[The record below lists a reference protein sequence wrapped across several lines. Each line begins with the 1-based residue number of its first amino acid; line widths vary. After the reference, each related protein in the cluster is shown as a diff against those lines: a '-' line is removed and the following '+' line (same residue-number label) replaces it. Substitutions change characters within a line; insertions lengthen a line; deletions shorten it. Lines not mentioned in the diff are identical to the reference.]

1 MTRFEPKQNK
11 AMSKQ
16 YKGIVVFGAPG
27 SGKTTM
33 AKSLLQAFSEAKY
46 IEAFDMVINP
56 AFSIKTKLPK
66 DEHKFIQTIAKTYG
80 KKVKIPITRDDAR
93 NFFSYLKN
101 RYSSSVIA
109 KTLIHIHDKKFTNK
123 FMVIAGIRGFRNST
137 HFKKNGYLVVYL
149 KTPNK
154 DLSKR
159 VAKREDF
166 SLKEAERERHIE
178 ERLFSTNKVE
188 KIAHLSFNTGI
199 QTKKE
204 ILSQIKALVEVRE
217 CKRCVNTSTNLSS
230 TIGISGYCE
239 TCERYLENFSKEPLK
254 KELEFLKSLIKS
266 GTGKYDAMV
275 GISGGKDSTATL
287 YQIQKMGFTPLAFT
301 LNTGYYPSHIFS
313 RSKQVARELGIDHQ
327 KINARKYA
335 RLVDIKCF
343 EKTAA
348 LYDENDSQELKEN
361 FRKWYTEGRR
371 HYSIK
376 CTHSIPFV
384 RTCQLCRRLVIRAY
398 YGEAIK
404 NGVQVVIL
412 GINEWAGLS
421 QDSESK
427 KFVFS
432 AIRKL
437 QPFKDKPPV
446 YIVHLPFL
454 LQRRINDTRKILKEL
469 GWKVPMGEVLI
480 ESNSNSCLFARAA
493 ENKARRLLGF
503 HPDATRLA
511 REVTVG
517 FITKSQARKAL
528 EKVHNYPLSVRS
540 VLKKAKIL

>member
-1 MTRFEPKQNK
+1 MSKFEPKQNK
-11 AMSKQ
+11 GISKQ
-16 YKGIVVFGAPG
+16 YKGIAVFGAPG

-33 AKSLLQAFSEAKY
+33 AKLLLETFPEAKR
-46 IEAFDMVINP
+46 IEAFDTVISP
-56 AFSIKTKLPK
+56 AFSIKANLSKN
-66 DEHKFIQTIAKTYG
+66 EQKFIQVIAKMYG
-80 KKVKIPITRDDAR
+80 KEAKPPITRDEAR
-93 NFFSYLKN
+93 NFFTYLKN

-109 KTLIHIHDKKFTNK
+109 KTLIYLHEKKFTDK
-123 FMVIAGIRGFRNST
+123 FIVIAGIRGFRNST
-137 HFKKNGYLVVYL
+137 YFKKNGYLVVYL
-149 KTPNK
+149 KTPDK

-166 SLKEAERERHIE
+166 SLKDAEKERHIE

-199 QTKKE
+199 QTKIE

-230 TIGISGYCE
+230 TIGASGYCE
-239 TCERYLENFSKEPLK
+239 TCERYLKNFSVEPLK
-254 KELEFLKSLIKS
+254 KELSFLKSLIKS
-266 GTGKYDAMV
+266 SRGKYDAMV

-287 YQIQKMGFTPLAFT
+287 YQIKKMGFTPLAFT
-301 LNTGYYPSHIFS
+301 LDTGYYPSHIFS
-313 RSKQVARELGIDHQ
+313 RSKQVAKELGIDHQ
-327 KINARKYA
+327 KIDARKYA
-335 RLVDIKCF
+335 RPVDIKCF
-343 EKTAA
+343 EKTAV
-348 LYDENDSQELKEN
+348 LYDEKDSQELKEN
-361 FRKWYTEGRR
+361 FRKWYAEGRR

-376 CTHSIPFV
+376 CTHNIPFV

-427 KFVFS
+427 KFTFS

-437 QPFKDKPPV
+437 QPFKNKPPV
-446 YIVHLPFL
+446 YVVHLPFL
-454 LQRRINDTRKILKEL
+454 LQTKIGDTRKILKEL
-469 GWKVPMGEVLI
+469 GWKVPTGEVLI
-480 ESNSNSCLFARAA
+480 ESNANSCLFARAA

-517 FITKSQARKAL
+517 FITKTQAKKAL
-528 EKVHNYPLSVRS
+528 AKIHNYPLSVRS
-540 VLKKAKIL
+540 VLKKANIL